1 MQAVVY
7 IVVYTVFGSLPFLYG
22 IVLLSS
28 DKGLVMWGGV
38 WGQAVKVVM
47 KGSFLFVLAFLV
59 KLPVFP
65 FYLWLPKAH
74 VEAPLAGS
82 MILAGLLLKL
92 GGYGLIRLNRV
103 VVKPLGRNFYMFLVV
118 CGLFGGLLTSLICL
132 QQRDLKALVAFSS
145 IGHMRLVFFGAIRN
159 YSWGLVGA
167 VVLIVGH
174 GLCSSGMF
182 VGVDG
187 MYQRRGSRAM
197 IINKGFLVL
206 NPVFRVLFFLV
217 VIGNIPA
224 PLRLNLFGEVLVLS
238 VGSVVGV
245 YLIIMLRFISFLR
258 GCFNLYL
265 YGGTQH
271 GKNRGVIRSRVERGF
286 LTRIVLFFH

>member
-1 MQAVVY
+1 M
-7 IVVYTVFGSLPFLYG
+7 
-22 IVLLSS
+22 
-28 DKGLVMWGGV
+28 
-38 WGQAVKVVM
+38 
-47 KGSFLFVLAFLV
+47 

-92 GGYGLIRLNRV
+92 GGYGLIRVNRLIV
-103 VVKPLGRNFYMFLVV
+103 SPFGQTYYMLFVT
-118 CGLFGGLLTSLICL
+118 CGLVGGVITRLICL

-145 IGHMRLVFFGAIRN
+145 IGHMRLVFLGGVTE
-159 YSWGLVGA
+159 YSWGLSGA
-167 VVLIVGH
+167 LVLMVGH

-182 VGVDG
+182 VGVDA
-187 MYQRRGSRAM
+187 MYQSSGSRSM
-197 IINKGFLVL
+197 VINKGFLVL
-206 NPVFRVLFFLV
+206 SPVFSLMFFIV

-224 PLRLNLFGEVLVLS
+224 PLSLNLFGEVLVMS
-238 VGSVVGV
+238 VGAVRSVCVV
-245 YLIIMLRFISFLR
+245 VLLITIRFLR

-271 GKNRGVIRSRVERGF
+271 GKTAGMGLCRTERSY
-286 LTRIVLFFH
+286 LTMVVLFCH